1 MNMLPCMVK
10 RIEVIKD
17 KHEMGVYSGISK
29 WVQSNQKA
37 LKGERQRQKLGW
49 ERHATEGKIKRERDS
64 KCEWDSTAIA
74 DLADGESR
82 L

>member
-37 LKGERQRQKLGW
+37 LKGERQRQKLG
-49 ERHATEGKIKRERDS
+49 
-64 KCEWDSTAIA
+64 
-74 DLADGESR
+74 
-82 L
+82 

>member
-10 RIEVIKD
+10 KIEVIKD
-17 KHEMGVYSGISK
+17 KHEIAYSGVSK

-49 ERHATEGKIKRERDS
+49 ERDATEGKIKGERDS
-64 KCEWDSTAIA
+64 KCEWDSSAIA
-74 DLADGESR
+74 GLADGER